1 VFRRLAACIFLFGL
15 AARAADTSSKITL
28 DTSET
33 LFSFFAALNSCGY
46 DEGLGQ
52 SDPLRRQIRADLNQT
67 VLILP
72 QAGRVQRQIC
82 AFYSDHIPA
91 GNPSQAAAQYVS
103 LALNTSDPPQFK
115 TIIKEADLPPD
126 ASHVL
131 GFLPLLQRFYDLANM
146 HKLWEKYQ
154 PAYEA
159 YVERLHDPVANMILL
174 TDTYLRLPVS
184 GYVGRRFALYLEPQI
199 APGQVNARNYAAD
212 YFMVISPVNGTIP
225 IDQVRHTYLHYTLDP
240 MVMKRINRVRR
251 LEPLLESVASA
262 PLDQSYK
269 SDIGL
274 LATESLIR
282 AVEARTASIT
292 APRTVDKKEAQR
304 AIEVKRSAMADA
316 AMEQGFVLTR
326 YFYEA
331 LSAFEKDAPGFQDAF
346 VDMLYNLDLARE
358 QKRAQNVKFAKESSS
373 EVVRS
378 ASLKNTQGLDLAE
391 EKLAS
396 GDVPAAQEI
405 AQDALDKQSDDPAR
419 ALFILARCASLN
431 KDMNGARS
439 YFERTLQ
446 IAREPRI
453 LAWTH
458 IYLGRIYDLQ
468 ENREAAL
475 MHYNAAL
482 NAGDSAPD
490 TKTAAQRGLQRPY
503 EPPIKREAPR

>member
-1 VFRRLAACIFLFGL
+1 LPRLAACILVFGL

-46 DEGLGQ
+46 DEAAGV
-52 SDPLRRQIRADLNQT
+52 SDPLRAQIRADFNQT
-67 VLILP
+67 VMTLP
-72 QAGRVQRQIC
+72 QAARVQRQIC
-82 AFYSDHIPA
+82 AFYNDHMPP
-91 GNPSQAAAQYVS
+91 GNPSQVAAQYVS
-103 LALNTSDPPQFK
+103 LALNTSEPPQFK
-115 TIIKEADLPPD
+115 TTIKESDLPPD
-126 ASHVL
+126 ASQVL
-131 GFLPLLQRFYDLANM
+131 GFLPLLQRLYDGANM
-146 HKLWEKYQ
+146 HKLWEKYR

-159 YVERLHDPVANMILL
+159 YVDRLHDPVANMILL

-184 GYVGRRFALYLEPQI
+184 GYVGRRFALFLEPQI

-212 YFMVISPVNGTIP
+212 YFMVLSPVNGTIP

-240 MVMKRINRVRR
+240 MVMKRINRIRR
-251 LEPLLESVASA
+251 LEPLLETISASH
-262 PLDQSYK
+262 LDENYK
-269 SDIGL
+269 HDIGL

-282 AVEARTASIT
+282 AVEARTASI
-292 APRTVDKKEAQR
+292 AVPKDLDKKEAQKQ
-304 AIEVKRSAMADA
+304 IETKRSALAET
-316 AMEQGFVLTR
+316 AMQQGFVLTR

-331 LSAFEKDAPGFQDAF
+331 LSAFEKEQAGFQDAF
-346 VDMLYNLDLARE
+346 VDMLYNIDLARE
-358 QKRAQNVKFAKESSS
+358 QKRAQNVKFAKEATS

-378 ASLKNTQGLDLAE
+378 ATLKNTQGLDLAE
-391 EKLAS
+391 DKLAS
-396 GDVPAAQEI
+396 GDVQGAQEI
-405 AQDALDKQSDDPAR
+405 AQESLDKQNDDPGR

-431 KDMNGARS
+431 KDMNGART

-446 IAREPRI
+446 VAREPRV

-482 NAGDSAPD
+482 NAGDAAPD
-490 TKTAAQRGLQRPY
+490 TKTAAQRGLQKPY
-503 EPPIKREAPR
+503 EPPVKREAPK

>member
-1 VFRRLAACIFLFGL
+1 
-15 AARAADTSSKITL
+15 
-28 DTSET
+28 

-46 DEGLGQ
+46 DEGASQ

-67 VLILP
+67 ILTLP
-72 QAGRVQRQIC
+72 QAARVQRQIC
-82 AFYSDHIPA
+82 GFYSDHAPV
-91 GNPSQAAAQYVS
+91 GDTSPVAQYVS

-131 GFLPLLQRFYDLANM
+131 GFLPLLQRLYDAANM

-154 PAYEA
+154 PAYDA
-159 YVERLHDPVANMILL
+159 YVEKLHDPVANMILL

-184 GYVGRRFALYLEPQI
+184 GYVGRRFALFLEPQI

-212 YFMVISPVNGTIP
+212 YFMVLSPVNGTIP

-240 MVMKRINRVRR
+240 MVMKRILRVRR
-251 LEPLLESVASA
+251 LEPLLETVSAA
-262 PLDQSYK
+262 PLDQNYK
-269 SDIGL
+269 HDIGL

-282 AVEARTASIT
+282 AVEARTAPIAASKT
-292 APRTVDKKEAQR
+292 GDRKEAQKE
-304 AIEVKRSAMADA
+304 IEAKRSAMAEA

-331 LSAFEKDAPGFQDAF
+331 LSAYEKEAAGFQDAF
-346 VDMLYNLDLARE
+346 VDMLYNVDLAHE
-358 QKRAQNVKFAKESSS
+358 QKRAQNIKFAKESSS

-378 ASLKNTQGLDLAE
+378 ASLRNTQGLDLAE
-391 EKLAS
+391 EKLAA
-396 GDVPAAQEI
+396 GDVPGAQEI
-405 AQDALDKQSDDPAR
+405 AQEALDKQSDDPAR

-431 KDMNGARS
+431 KDMNGART

-446 IAREPRI
+446 VAREPRI

-482 NAGDSAPD
+482 NAGDSAQD
-490 TKTAAQRGLQRPY
+490 TKTAAQRGLQKPY
-503 EPPIKREAPR
+503 EPPVKREAPK